1 MNCEHCQCK
10 DCKLAHEADKGYSH
24 CWGCFNC
31 SDGSNKTYFCS
42 MKENYESTK
51 TQKFDFIANL
61 AT

>member
-24 CWGCFNC
+24 CWDCFNC

-51 TQKFDFIANL
+51 T
-61 AT
+61 